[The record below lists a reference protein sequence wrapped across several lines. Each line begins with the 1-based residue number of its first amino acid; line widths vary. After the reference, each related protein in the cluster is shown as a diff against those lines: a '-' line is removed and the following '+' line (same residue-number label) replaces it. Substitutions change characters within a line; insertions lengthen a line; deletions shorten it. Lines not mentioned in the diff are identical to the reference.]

1 MKKILF
7 CVLLLSL
14 LSISCSDSSTG
25 PDNRIEF
32 FRDYYLIVLHND
44 SLLQY
49 LPDTIARIDSAI
61 AFDIVME
68 GDPTFNT
75 YDTMDF
81 TQIVGEGKVILR
93 EDLGIGSDEE
103 GVLEVINPG
112 KKLFSI
118 SYPDDILSSWLGVT
132 AVEIYVTS
140 FDPNYYFNRDL
151 IKTHFLSFDSSFNI
165 DSTSRFGIP
174 SLLFKVGNK
183 IEIKSAG
190 YRAF

>member
-118 SYPDDILSSWLGVT
+118 SYPDDILSSWLGVP

-140 FDPNYYFNRDL
+140 FDPNYYFNLDL